1 MRREQ
6 RVRAAQVVR
15 LRPGAAGPLAHGGG
29 SRCRVTGRGQ
39 EEGTGF
45 GVGGSKAYP
54 YGSTAAVRGHV
65 LAALGVLK
73 VATADQIHRLTA
85 PGHKDNKAFRNALL
99 DLARHHLAVS
109 EGSARDGNK
118 LWGLTPLGLDAAAEV
133 LGRPVSEMGSP
144 ARGAARSGAPHAM
157 AVNETVI
164 AVTRTAPE
172 PTRPVRRTT
181 TATVRS
187 ASGEEPAVIPAARA
201 ELPAVPAAVAG
212 VGSVSSWSTEVAM
225 ALPSA
230 GRNRASVQTDAVLH
244 APEAGVPVLLFEVD
258 NCTESADVLA
268 GKFDRYR
275 RFFRQKSKDHQG
287 RELPVW
293 RTLYPPTF
301 REGYPPIAVVFNP
314 GIRTGEQAL
323 KNRMNRVLD
332 LTRELWSG
340 SWERLG
346 GPGGEP
352 ADGYR
357 NYRDAIPLLFTTL
370 PYLQDEGPLGPVWW
384 RCGHRE
390 WQTLTD
396 ALANGDDIEAWH
408 RRDEE
413 RRRQREAEREEA
425 EHHRTAWENKPPDPQ
440 PAVPAPCER
449 CGQPL
454 NEPPG
459 ANDAFTPPDGR
470 HCPSCRTDLRQQ
482 PMTLRQALFGKRPG
496 R

>member
-1 MRREQ
+1 M
-6 RVRAAQVVR
+6 
-15 LRPGAAGPLAHGGG
+15 
-29 SRCRVTGRGQ
+29 
-39 EEGTGF
+39 
-45 GVGGSKAYP
+45 GGSKAYP

-99 DLARHHLAVS
+99 DLSRHGLTVS

-133 LGRPVSEMGSP
+133 LGRPAGEMGST
-144 ARGAARSGAPHAM
+144 ARGAGRSGAPHAM
-157 AVNETVI
+157 AVNETII
-164 AVTRTAPE
+164 AITRTPPE
-172 PTRPVRRTT
+172 PTRPLRRTA
-181 TATVRS
+181 TAAARPDAET
-187 ASGEEPAVIPAARA
+187 AAVTIPAARA
-201 ELPAVPAAVAG
+201 GLPAVPVPSAGFAPAAVAG

-230 GRNRASVQTDAVLH
+230 GRNRATVQTDAVLH

-268 GKFDRYR
+268 AKFDRYR
-275 RFFRQKSKDHQG
+275 RFFRQKTKDHQG
-287 RELPVW
+287 REVPVW

-301 REGYPPIAVVFNP
+301 REGYPPVAVVFNP

-332 LTRELWSG
+332 LTREFWSG
-340 SWERLG
+340 SWERTG
-346 GPGGEP
+346 GPGGKS

-357 NYRDAIPLLFTTL
+357 DYSDAIPLLFTTL
-370 PYLQDEGPLGPVWW
+370 PYLQDEGPFGPVWW

-413 RRRQREAEREEA
+413 RRRRREAEREEA
-425 EHHRTAWENKPPDPQ
+425 EHRRTTWENKPKDTQ
-440 PAVPAPCER
+440 PVLPAPPPCER
-449 CGQPL
+449 CGRPITG
-454 NEPPG
+454 PFG
-459 ANDAFTPPDGR
+459 ADDAFTPPDGR
-470 HCPSCRTDLRQQ
+470 HCASCRTDLRQQ

-496 R
+496 T

>member
-1 MRREQ
+1 M
-6 RVRAAQVVR
+6 
-15 LRPGAAGPLAHGGG
+15 
-29 SRCRVTGRGQ
+29 
-39 EEGTGF
+39 
-45 GVGGSKAYP
+45 GGSKAYP

-99 DLARHHLAVS
+99 DLARHGLTVS

-133 LGRPVSEMGSP
+133 LGRPASEMGST

-164 AVTRTAPE
+164 AITRTAPE

-181 TATVRS
+181 TATARS
-187 ASGEEPAVIPAARA
+187 AAETASIPAARA
-201 ELPAVPAAVAG
+201 VRASAPAAPAG
-212 VGSVSSWSTEVAM
+212 VGAVSSWSTEVAM

-268 GKFDRYR
+268 AKFDRYR
-275 RFFRQKSKDHQG
+275 RFFRQKTKDHRG

-293 RTLYPPTF
+293 RTLYPPTS
-301 REGYPPIAVVFNP
+301 REGYPPVAVVFNP

-332 LTRELWSG
+332 LTRETWSG
-340 SWERLG
+340 TWESMG
-346 GPGGEP
+346 SYGSEP

-357 NYRDAIPLLFTTL
+357 DYSDAIPLLMTTL
-370 PYLQDEGPLGPVWW
+370 PRLKEHGPLAPVWW
-384 RCGHRE
+384 RCGHRR

-396 ALANGDDIEAWH
+396 ALTNPDDQEAWAH
-408 RRDEE
+408 RDDE
-413 RRRQREAEREEA
+413 RQRQRQEQQEQERERARQQPPEPAWGQKREA
-425 EHHRTAWENKPPDPQ
+425 WQAHDDDHDEGAP
-440 PAVPAPCER
+440 VPALPGPRCER
-449 CGQPL
+449 CGGPIAG
-454 NEPPG
+454 EWGVGYEFAP
-459 ANDAFTPPDGR
+459 DEDGR
-470 HCPSCRTDLRQQ
+470 HCPQCRINLQLIPT
-482 PMTLRQALFGKRPG
+482 TLRQAIFGKHRRSP
-496 R
+496 